1 MVFQTLHYAVP
12 IFWLYALLFADSG
25 LDVGRISVLFAL
37 WSAAGIVLEIPSG
50 ALADRWSRRG
60 SLVASGPV
68 IAAGFAVWTVWPTFT
83 GFAVGFLLWA
93 AGGALV
99 SGSLE
104 ALVYD
109 GLLVAGAEDTYARVN
124 GRLNAVAQL
133 AQIPSGLAA
142 TALFELGGY
151 ALAGWVSVGV
161 CLASSIPAL
170 ALRDVRP
177 EDTDAA
183 DGDEPGWFREM
194 SDGVVQ
200 AVRTPGLRMAVLAV
214 AVLGGVDASEEYFP
228 LVAEAAGIPTGVVPL
243 ALLAVPV
250 VGALGS
256 WGGGRLARR
265 RWPPALLLVIA
276 AAGLAS
282 TLVGDGASLVGMAV
296 FWGTYQAVRVCTE
309 TRLQDR
315 IHGNGRATVTSVAS
329 FGTELS
335 GIALFGAW
343 ALGGAGLVA
352 ALTAA
357 CVPLLLAV
365 RPNRDLLR
373 IRNTDASDY
382 DAPDG

>member
-1 MVFQTLHYAVP
+1 MP
-12 IFWLYALLFADSG
+12 IFWLYALLFDDSG
-25 LDVGRISVLFAL
+25 LGVGEISALFAL
-37 WSAAGIVLEIPSG
+37 WSAAGIVLEVPSG

-68 IAAGFAVWTVWPTFT
+68 IAAGFAVWTLWPTFT
-83 GFAVGFLLWA
+83 GFAAGFLLWA
-93 AGGALV
+93 AGGALA

-109 GLLVAGAEDTYARVN
+109 GLLVAGAEETYPRVN
-124 GRLNAVAQL
+124 GKLNAVAQL
-133 AQIPSGLAA
+133 AQVPSGLAA

-161 CLASSIPAL
+161 CLASSLPAL

-177 EDTDAA
+177 GAAAVPDA
-183 DGDEPGWFREM
+183 GDDDVGWFREM
-194 SDGVVQ
+194 TLGIAT
-200 AVRTPGLRMAVLAV
+200 AVRTPGLRVAVLAV
-214 AVLGGVDASEEYFP
+214 AVLGGVDAAEEYFP
-228 LVAEAAGIPTGVVPL
+228 LVAEDAGVPTAAVPL

-256 WGGGRLARR
+256 WAGGRIARR
-265 RWPPALLLVIA
+265 RWWPPALLLVA
-276 AAGLAS
+276 AAGLAC
-282 TLVGDGASLVGMAV
+282 TLAGGPAGLVGTGL

-309 TRLQDR
+309 SRLQDR
-315 IHGNGRATVTSVAS
+315 IEGRGRATVTSVAS

-343 ALGGAGLVA
+343 ALGGPALVA

-357 CVPLLLAV
+357 CVPLCLTRPV
-365 RPNRDLLR
+365 RSAGRR
-373 IRNTDASDY
+373 I
-382 DAPDG
+382 G

>member
-1 MVFQTLHYAVP
+1 MPV
-12 IFWLYALLFADSG
+12 FWLYALLFDDSG
-25 LDVGRISVLFAL
+25 LDVGEISALFAL
-37 WSAAGIVLEIPSG
+37 WSAAGIVLEVPSG

-68 IAAGFAVWTVWPTFT
+68 IGAGFVVWTVWPTFI
-83 GFAVGFLLWA
+83 GFAAGFLLWA
-93 AGGALV
+93 AGGALA

-109 GLLVAGAEDTYARVN
+109 GLVVAGAENTYARVN

-142 TALFELGGY
+142 AALFELGGY

-177 EDTDAA
+177 DDGEIA
-183 DGDEPGWFREM
+183 DGDVPGWFREM
-194 SDGVVQ
+194 SDGVAA
-200 AVRTPGLRMAVLAV
+200 AVRTPGLRVAVVAV

-228 LVAEAAGIPTGVVPL
+228 LVASDAGIPTAVVPL
-243 ALLAVPV
+243 ALLAVPL

-256 WGGGRLARR
+256 WCGGRLAHG
-265 RWPPALLLVIA
+265 RWSPPVVLVLA
-276 AAGLAS
+276 AAGLVVTAVPGP
-282 TLVGDGASLVGMAV
+282 VGLAGMAL
-296 FWGTYQAVRVCTE
+296 FWGAYQAVRVCTE

-315 IHGNGRATVTSVAS
+315 IRGRGRATVTSVAS

-343 ALGGAGLVA
+343 ALGGPALVA
-352 ALTAA
+352 TLTAA
-357 CVPLLLAV
+357 CVFLM
-365 RPNRDLLR
+365 RPARSVAATTSQTR
-373 IRNTDASDY
+373 
-382 DAPDG
+382 

>member
-1 MVFQTLHYAVP
+1 MVWQALHYAVP
-12 IFWLYALLFADSG
+12 VFWLYALLFADSG
-25 LDVGRISVLFAL
+25 LDVGEISVLFAL
-37 WSAAGIVLEIPSG
+37 WSAAGIVLEVPSG

-60 SLVASGPV
+60 ALAASGPV
-68 IAAGFAVWTVWPTFT
+68 IGAGFAAWTVWPTFT
-83 GFAVGFLLWA
+83 GFAAGFLLWA
-93 AGGALV
+93 AGGALA

-109 GLLVAGAEDTYARVN
+109 GLLVAGEADAYARVN
-124 GRLNAVAQL
+124 GRLEATAQL

-142 TALFELGGY
+142 SALFELGGY
-151 ALAGWVSVGV
+151 ALAGWVSVGI

-177 EDTDAA
+177 DDAELT
-183 DGDEPGWFREM
+183 DGDQPGWFREM
-194 SDGVVQ
+194 SDGVTA
-200 AVRTPGLRMAVLAV
+200 AVRTPGLRVAVAAV

-228 LVAEAAGIPTGVVPL
+228 LVAEDAGIPTAAVPL
-243 ALLAVPV
+243 ALLAVPL

-265 RWPPALLLVIA
+265 RWSPAVLLVLA

-282 TLVGDGASLVGMAV
+282 TVAGNVAGLAGMAV
-296 FWGTYQAVRVCTE
+296 FWGAYQSVRVCVE

-315 IHGNGRATVTSVAS
+315 IRGRARATATSVAS
-329 FGTELS
+329 FGAELC

-357 CVPLLLAV
+357 CVPLLLAI
-365 RPNRDLLR
+365 RPNGLNERAGRL
-373 IRNTDASDY
+373 RNTDERVA
-382 DAPDG
+382 

>member
-1 MVFQTLHYAVP
+1 MVWQALHYAVP
-12 IFWLYALLFADSG
+12 VFWLYALLFADSG
-25 LDVGRISVLFAL
+25 LGVGEISALFAL
-37 WSAAGIVLEIPSG
+37 WSAAGIVLEVPSG

-60 SLVASGPV
+60 SLALSGPV
-68 IAAGFAVWTVWPTFT
+68 IGAGFAAWTVWPTFA
-83 GFAVGFLLWA
+83 GFAAGFLLWA
-93 AGGALV
+93 AGGALA

-109 GLLVAGAEDTYARVN
+109 GLLVAGRAETYARVN
-124 GRLNAVAQL
+124 ARLNATSQL

-177 EDTDAA
+177 DDA
-183 DGDEPGWFREM
+183 DGDGSSWFREV
-194 SDGVVQ
+194 SDGVTA
-200 AVRTPGLRMAVLAV
+200 AVRTPGLRVAVAAV
-214 AVLGGVDASEEYFP
+214 AVVGGLDAAEEYFP
-228 LVAEAAGIPTGVVPL
+228 LVAADAGVPTAVVPL
-243 ALLAVPV
+243 ALLTVPV

-265 RWPPALLLVIA
+265 RWSPAGLLVLA

-282 TLVGDGASLVGMAV
+282 TVVGDMAALVGTAV
-296 FWGTYQAVRVCTE
+296 FWGAYQSVRVSTE

-315 IHGNGRATVTSVAS
+315 IHGRARATVTSVAS
-329 FGTELS
+329 FGTEPT

-343 ALGGAGLVA
+343 ALGGPGLVA

-357 CVPLLLAV
+357 CVPLLLAGRSCPRAGDRV
-365 RPNRDLLR
+365 TRTRG
-373 IRNTDASDY
+373 TASRC
-382 DAPDG
+382 GSR